1 MKIKLVTAAVFFI
14 FSLSGCASKVGWG
27 KKYEV
32 VHQNSKSITIK
43 YDSILSDFSDF
54 SPLVNNHCAKY
65 EKEAVP
71 EGRKDSQFNSVFG
84 GVQTVT
90 FRCE

>member
-1 MKIKLVTAAVFFI
+1 MRALLIAFI
-14 FSLSGCASKVGWG
+14 SCLMVYGCASGVGWW

-32 VHQNSKSITIK
+32 IHSNSKSITIK

-54 SPLVNNHCAKY
+54 SAIVDEHCKQY
-65 EKEAVP
+65 GKEAIP
-71 EGRKDSQFNSVFG
+71 EERNDSQFNTVFG

>member
-1 MKIKLVTAAVFFI
+1 MRLWFI
-14 FSLSGCASKVGWG
+14 LFITCLMLYGCASSVGWG

-32 VHQNSKSITIK
+32 THSNSKSITIK

-54 SPLVNNHCAKY
+54 SSIVDEHCKQY
-65 EKEAVP
+65 GKEAIP
-71 EGRKDSQFNSVFG
+71 EGIKDSQFNTILG